1 MSNNDEV
8 MQVTKRLL
16 ETGYLFKNK
25 DRSILPLRISRSIGP
40 NKAVDLLPT
49 FKKIYGLTLEGRNE
63 RAAELLSEVA
73 GLLVA
78 ADLGIAEEFLI
89 EMEVKKMMPKL
100 LKTVRQ
106 DLARSAIQ
114 DQSGVKD

>member
-8 MQVTKRLL
+8 INVTQKLL
-16 ETGYLFKNK
+16 QTGYLFQNE
-25 DRSILPLRISRSIGP
+25 DRSILPLRINRSIGP

-78 ADLGIAEEFLI
+78 ADLGIAEDFLI

-100 LKTVRQ
+100 LKTVQR
-106 DLARSAIQ
+106 DLARSVLN
-114 DQSGVKD
+114 DQPKGKD

>member
-1 MSNNDEV
+1 M
-8 MQVTKRLL
+8 
-16 ETGYLFKNK
+16 
-25 DRSILPLRISRSIGP
+25 
-40 NKAVDLLPT
+40 
-49 FKKIYGLTLEGRNE
+49 
-63 RAAELLSEVA
+63 
-73 GLLVA
+73 A

-106 DLARSAIQ
+106 DLVRSAIQ

>member
-8 MQVTKRLL
+8 INVTQKLL
-16 ETGYLFKNK
+16 QTGYLFKNE
-25 DRSILPLRISRSIGP
+25 DRSILPLRINRSIGP

-78 ADLGIAEEFLI
+78 ADLGIAEDFLI

-100 LKTVRQ
+100 LKTVQR
-106 DLARSAIQ
+106 DLVRSVLN
-114 DQSGVKD
+114 DQPKGKD